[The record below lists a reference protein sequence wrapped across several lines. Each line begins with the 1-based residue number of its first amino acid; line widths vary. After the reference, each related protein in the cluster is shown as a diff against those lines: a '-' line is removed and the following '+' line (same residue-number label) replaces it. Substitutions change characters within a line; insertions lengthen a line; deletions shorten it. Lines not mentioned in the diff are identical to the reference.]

1 MEQNIFITLCIFCV
15 FQSVMAFNIDPITWR
30 DFPDP
35 SKSQNF
41 AFGYKII
48 QSESSLIVSDPL
60 IQITP
65 NERGRIYSCSVIQDS
80 QSCSSL
86 NIIVPSEAVNMSLGL
101 TMTKDPSSSK
111 LAICGPTI
119 PKKCKS
125 VTTYNGMCFILKN
138 TMTLPSIEQTVPRS
152 LRDCAGPID
161 IAFLLDGS
169 GSVGSENFKKMKRF
183 VANMIMRF
191 IERDAQFAIAQY
203 SSSCKIHYNF
213 NELTTQDS
221 TWESKVLNIYYQYGS
236 STYTATAIEKV
247 VGLFT
252 ESAGARPSAKK
263 ILVVIT
269 DGESHDRPDLQ
280 NVSSEAQKK
289 NIIRIAIGVGSAF
302 NSYNA
307 KEELKT
313 IATDPKTGVFKVDDF
328 NALNDIL
335 ESLEENIIAIEGTQT
350 SGDSSRMEFAQ
361 DGFSTAFTSYQSV
374 LLSAVGA
381 YQWKGGYEQ
390 YNPNTGF
397 QVGSDHESYLGY
409 SMAVATVSGTNYAI
423 LGAPRHQHKGQ
434 VVVSNVI
441 NIQQDQL
448 ILDSPKPQIGSYFGA
463 EVCVVDLDRNTV
475 LLLVSAPT
483 YTEGDREGNVFVY
496 FYTRLPLFTPLDT
509 VLVGMAGQ
517 RGRFGASLASPA
529 DLNGDGLRDVVIG
542 APLEDD
548 GQGSIYIFN
557 GKPGGIISTYSQ
569 RISGSS
575 GRKLFGIS
583 LSQSSLD
590 QSKDDLVDIAVG
602 SMGAVHLLRSRPIMI
617 LKPKV
622 TYNPSKIPTSDTA
635 DCTKPLTNTLTL
647 CLTMSGYIHQIKD
660 LSATIKYTITL
671 DAKRLKYRASFS
683 SKNRTLVDELTI
695 KSDVESCKK
704 YSFLIERCS
713 EDALNPLSNQLI
725 FTFEGLPSTS
735 GATKD
740 LRPVLQPDTKNT
752 IDSNLDFEIDCGK
765 DNTCTDDLRMDFNF
779 TGSTNIEVGIMQEIN
794 VTVSVENKEENSYN
808 TDFFLKYPYGL
819 SYRKI
824 TSKQGRVECA
834 SLDGEQGLTQGET
847 VCHISQPIFKGKTQA
862 VFEITYGIN
871 KESTFGHE
879 VKFSAEVKSG
889 NVKHSPSSILSQEKT
904 IGVKYAIFI
913 GLIRHENS
921 SIYINFT
928 AGKNDLKKPIKHIL
942 KVENDMREL
951 NFTVSIMVPV
961 KLGDSDI
968 WTDSNLQISGCEKN
982 LKEKQPTISK
992 QEIIEVIKKHRMLN
1006 CSVAVCVEF
1015 TCHVNLIRNEKIL
1028 YNISSN
1034 VSSGWIEQTGLK
1046 AAIFQLVSTASL
1058 NYDKSKYVFF
1068 STESGGSTP
1077 TAQIITQ
1084 VEVYEV
1090 ANLTKEIIGG
1100 VIGGLLLLALITA
1113 ALYKAGFFKSQ
1124 YKQMLEEAQGDAGGE
1139 AAN

>member
-1 MEQNIFITLCIFCV
+1 MEQNIFFTLCIFCV
-15 FQSVMAFNIDPITWR
+15 FHSVMAFNIDPITWR

-35 SKSQNF
+35 SNSPKF

-48 QSESSLIVSDPL
+48 QSESCLIVSDPL

-65 NERGRIYSCSVIQDS
+65 NERGRIYSCPVTQDS
-80 QSCSSL
+80 QSCSPL
-86 NIIVPSEAVNMSLGL
+86 TIDVPAEAVNMSLGL
-101 TMTKDPSSSK
+101 TMTKDPSSSN

-125 VTTYNGMCFILKN
+125 VTTYNGMCFIWEDI
-138 TMTLPSIEQTVPRS
+138 MSIKPNIKQTVPSS
-152 LRDCAGPID
+152 LRDCPGQID

-169 GSVGSENFKKMKRF
+169 GSVGVGNFETMKRF
-183 VANMIMRF
+183 VANMIKRF

-203 SSSCKIHYNF
+203 SKDCEIHYNF
-213 NELTTQDS
+213 NGLKTQGS
-221 TWESKVLNIYYQYGS
+221 MWERNVLDINYQNGG
-236 STYTATAIEKV
+236 STYTATAIKRV
-247 VGLFT
+247 VTDLFT
-252 ESAGARPSAKK
+252 ETAGARPSAKK

-269 DGESHDRPDLQ
+269 DGQSHDRRDLP
-280 NVSSEAQKK
+280 VASSQAQKK
-289 NIIRIAIGVGSAF
+289 NITRIAIGVGSAF
-302 NSYNA
+302 NNDYA
-307 KEELKT
+307 KQELNT
-313 IATDPKTGVFKVDDF
+313 IATDPYTGVFKVTDF
-328 NALNDIL
+328 DALNEIL
-335 ESLEENIIAIEGTQT
+335 KSLEDNIIAIEGTQT

-361 DGFSTAFTSYQSV
+361 DGFSTAFTSYPSV

-381 YQWKGGYEQ
+381 YQWKGGYEE
-390 YNPNTGF
+390 YYSNTGF
-397 QVGSDHESYLGY
+397 QVGSEHESYLGY
-409 SMAVATVSGTNYAI
+409 SMAIATVLGTNYAI

-434 VVVSNVI
+434 VVVSNLKH
-441 NIQQDQL
+441 IQDK
-448 ILDSPKPQIGSYFGA
+448 LDSPKPQIGSYFGA
-463 EVCVVDLDRNTV
+463 EVCVVNLNSNKKTD

-496 FYTRLPLFTPLDT
+496 FYSRRPLFTYSDT

-529 DLNGDGLRDVVIG
+529 DLNGDGVSDVVIG

-583 LSQSSLD
+583 LSQSSVD
-590 QSKDDLVDIAVG
+590 HSKDNLVDIAVG
-602 SMGAVHLLRSRPIMI
+602 SMGAVQLFRSRPIMN
-617 LKPKV
+617 LETEV
-622 TYNPSKIPTSDTA
+622 TYNPSKIPTSDTT

-647 CLTMSGYIHQIKD
+647 CLTMSGYRQITD
-660 LSATIKYTITL
+660 LSATITYTITL
-671 DAKRLKYRASFS
+671 DAKRLKYRAFFS
-683 SKNRTLVDELTI
+683 SKNRTLVDEQTI
-695 KSDVESCKK
+695 KCNVKSCKD

-735 GATKD
+735 AATKG
-740 LRPVLQPDTKNT
+740 LRPVLQPETKNT
-752 IDSNLDFEIDCGK
+752 IDYNLDFEIDCGK

-794 VTVSVENKEENSYN
+794 VTVSVENKGENSYN
-808 TDFFLKYPYGL
+808 TDFLLKYPYGL

-834 SLDGEQGLTQGET
+834 SLDGEQGVTQGET
-847 VCHISQPIFKGKTQA
+847 ICHISQPIFKGNAQA
-862 VFEITYGIN
+862 VFEITYSIN
-871 KESTFGHE
+871 KESTFGHN
-879 VKFSAEVKSG
+879 VRFSARVKSG
-889 NVKHSPSSILSQEKT
+889 NDQHSPSSILSQEKT
-904 IGVKYAIFI
+904 ISVKYAIFI

-928 AGKNDLKKPIKHIL
+928 AGQNDLRKPIKHIL

-951 NFTVSIMVPV
+951 NFTVSIMVPI

-968 WTDSNLQISGCEKN
+968 WTDLQILGCKKSQTERK
-982 LKEKQPTISK
+982 PTINK
-992 QEIIEVIKKHRMLN
+992 QEMIEVIKKQRMLN
-1006 CSVAVCVEF
+1006 CSVAVCAEF
-1015 TCHVNLIRNEKIL
+1015 TCDVNLIRNEKIL

-1058 NYDKSKYVFF
+1058 KYDESKYVFF
-1068 STESGGSTP
+1068 STESRGSTP

-1100 VIGGLLLLALITA
+1100 VIGGLLLLALITV

-1139 AAN
+1139 GAN